1 MSSDVKTTTFSPAE
15 TESVGDK
22 LGYGKDSK
30 ERLPWEHY
38 LSQYQESDPKEIAAR
53 LGISYDEEQKY
64 FTLKFLGTVYQIS
77 WPDFQVSHEADDMGF
92 YPLET
97 MTYAR
102 TLTIRFLLNG
112 SASVGTGRF
121 KTYREMPWGE
131 VYLRQFDGRCI
142 KRLAFSY
149 GNRIKDFQA
158 IMEHMHCVPLKHG
171 DIAYQLEIF
180 PDYLVQMIL
189 WEGDDEFPPSS
200 QILFSDNFPIS
211 FQAEDMAVMGDVIIG
226 SLKSFAKCI

>member
-112 SASVGTGRF
+112 AEASGSGKF

-158 IMEHMHCVPLKHG
+158 IMEHMHCVPVKYG
-171 DIAYQLEIF
+171 DIAYKLEIF